1 MRQTDGKD
9 PQDGTTGKPP
19 GIKDVARAAG
29 VSAAT
34 VSQVLN
40 DVPGSRISV
49 ETRQR
54 IQRAAAELGY
64 VPNRLARG
72 MRTGRSGMLGL
83 ISDHIATSPFA
94 GSIVVGAQDAALK
107 HGRTLVLVN
116 TNGDPAVEQDSV
128 TALLRHQVD
137 GFLYATMFHRSVS
150 LPAALEQ
157 VPTVLLD
164 AASDR
169 ADLPSVVPDEVGG
182 AEVAVGELLAHGHRR
197 IGFLTN
203 EDDVPATH
211 GRLEGYRSSLARA
224 GIDVDPRLILEDES
238 VTAGGY
244 RTARELLARE
254 DRPTGLFCYND
265 RMAMGAY
272 RAAAE
277 AGLRI
282 PEDLSVV
289 GFDNQLLL
297 AEDLH
302 PAMTTVALPHYE
314 MGAWAVEAL
323 VALLEGRP
331 VSDDDVTFPVALAC
345 PLVRRASVA
354 APSRPLTVAPRTRD
368 TTVLRLPASWTWDF
382 WLAKDQDTYHLF
394 FLKASRALRDPDR
407 RHWRAT
413 VGHAVSDDLRT
424 WTEVADA
431 LVPSDA
437 PAIGR
442 PRHLDRLGGPRR
454 QRPVVDV
461 LHRRRPGRPWA
472 GPAGPAPPPRPT

>member
-1 MRQTDGKD
+1 MSAEKGGQLRSS
-9 PQDGTTGKPP
+9 KPP
-19 GIKDVARAAG
+19 GIKDVARVAG

-54 IQRAAAELGY
+54 IHRAAADLGY

-83 ISDHIATSPFA
+83 ISDTIATTPFA

-107 HGRTLVLVN
+107 HGCTLVLVS
-116 TNGDPAVEQDSV
+116 TDGDPTVEEKAAQ
-128 TALLRHQVD
+128 ALLQHRVD
-137 GFLYATMFHRSVS
+137 GFLYATMFHRRVD
-150 LPAALEQ
+150 LPPALES

-169 ADLPSVVPDEVGG
+169 AELPSVVPDEVGG
-182 AEVAVGELLAHGHRR
+182 AEAAVDELLAHGHRR
-197 IGFLTN
+197 IGFITN

-211 GRLEGYRSSLARA
+211 GRLEGYRNSLARA
-224 GIDVDPRLILEDES
+224 GIELDPDLVLDDES

-244 RTARELLARE
+244 RTARRMLDRP
-254 DRPTGLFCYND
+254 DRPTALFCYND

-277 AGLRI
+277 LGLRI

-297 AEDLH
+297 AEGLH
-302 PAMTTVALPHYE
+302 PGLTTVALPHYE
-314 MGAWAVEAL
+314 MGEWAVNAL
-323 VALLEGRP
+323 VALLDGRP
-331 VSDDDVTFPVALAC
+331 VVDGEQSFPVTLPC

-354 APSRPLTVAPRTRD
+354 APAV
-368 TTVLRLPASWTWDF
+368 TT
-382 WLAKDQDTYHLF
+382 
-394 FLKASRALRDPDR
+394 
-407 RHWRAT
+407 
-413 VGHAVSDDLRT
+413 
-424 WTEVADA
+424 
-431 LVPSDA
+431 
-437 PAIGR
+437 
-442 PRHLDRLGGPRR
+442 
-454 QRPVVDV
+454 
-461 LHRRRPGRPWA
+461 
-472 GPAGPAPPPRPT
+472 